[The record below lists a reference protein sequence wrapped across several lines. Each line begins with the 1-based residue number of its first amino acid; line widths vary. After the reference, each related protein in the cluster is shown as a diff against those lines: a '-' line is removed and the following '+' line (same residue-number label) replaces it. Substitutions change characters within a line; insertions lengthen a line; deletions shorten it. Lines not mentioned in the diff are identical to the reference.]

1 MDQEYQDIN
10 FAAQCLLAMSHSKDH
25 LVGPLD
31 LSRPFIRE
39 YQSQKVPENQSPAV
53 IVETM
58 PDINAPYIT
67 QTTVVSTNQ
76 QPESSSY
83 MVARIL
89 TDLTSI
95 KQEPVPEVFS
105 DHEDNLAID
114 ENDSGI
120 EYNVSDDA
128 TSFVKSDNS
137 EQVPVIK
144 SVSKSRKY
152 NRKSSAKP
160 QPVKNSPVS
169 THLRKTHKCSYEG
182 CHKVYGKSS
191 HLKAHLR
198 THTGKFLFCFKIF
211 FFSCQHASV
220 SYRCFRG
227 RVFNVLFISVEQM
240 NSIKI
245 FSFHFVYEKCFLFL
259 LL

>member
-1 MDQEYQDIN
+1 MDQEFQDIN

-31 LSRPFIRE
+31 LSRPFIKE
-39 YQSQKVPENQSPAV
+39 YQTYKIPENQTPAV
-53 IVETM
+53 IVEPI
-58 PDINAPYIT
+58 PDITVPYT
-67 QTTVVSTNQ
+67 PQTTVNSSQTA
-76 QPESSSY
+76 ESSSY

-120 EYNVSDDA
+120 EYNSDGVQ
-128 TSFVKSDNS
+128 SLVKSEKS
-137 EQVPVIK
+137 EEVPVIK
-144 SVSKSRKY
+144 SVSKSKKY
-152 NRKSSAKP
+152 NRKAAVKG
-160 QPVKNSPVS
+160 QPTKVNPVT

-198 THTGKFLFCFKIF
+198 THTGKSDGFFSLFC
-211 FFSCQHASV
+211 HLLYSV
-220 SYRCFRG
+220 PTKSYFCFWG
-227 RVFNVLFISVEQM
+227 RVF
-240 NSIKI
+240 SIR
-245 FSFHFVYEKCFLFL
+245 FLFYSISGSI
-259 LL
+259 

>member
-31 LSRPFIRE
+31 LSRPFIKE
-39 YQSQKVPENQSPAV
+39 YQSKKDQENPSPAV
-53 IVETM
+53 IVEPV
-58 PDINAPYIT
+58 PDINTYT
-67 QTTVVSTNQ
+67 SQTTVASN

-95 KQEPVPEVFS
+95 KQEPVPEVLS

-114 ENDSGI
+114 ENDSGF
-120 EYNVSDDA
+120 EYNASDDA
-128 TSFVKSDNS
+128 SVVKSEKS
-137 EQVPVIK
+137 EEVEVK
-144 SVSKSRKY
+144 SASKSRKY
-152 NRKSSAKP
+152 NRKSSAKT
-160 QPVKNSPVS
+160 QPTKTTSSGVS
-169 THLRKTHKCSYEG
+169 SHLRKTHKCSYEG

-198 THTGKFLFCFKIF
+198 THTGK
-211 FFSCQHASV
+211 
-220 SYRCFRG
+220 
-227 RVFNVLFISVEQM
+227 VL
-240 NSIKI
+240 
-245 FSFHFVYEKCFLFL
+245 
-259 LL
+259 

>member
-39 YQSQKVPENQSPAV
+39 FQSKKIPENQTPAV

-58 PDINAPYIT
+58 PDINTPY
-67 QTTVVSTNQ
+67 TTVTVNNN
-76 QPESSSY
+76 PESSSY

-105 DHEDNLAID
+105 DNEDNLAID

-120 EYNVSDDA
+120 EYNVSDEVQ
-128 TSFVKSDNS
+128 SVVKS
-137 EQVPVIK
+137 EEVPLIK
-144 SVSKSRKY
+144 SAKSRKY
-152 NRKSSAKP
+152 NRKNTQKNQPAKT
-160 QPVKNSPVS
+160 SPVN

-198 THTGKFLFCFKIF
+198 THTGKKLSFIYAFFQLCCQKTCLHNRSFGGVSLMCFIF
-211 FFSCQHASV
+211 IYLETNELNLS
-220 SYRCFRG
+220 R
-227 RVFNVLFISVEQM
+227 
-240 NSIKI
+240 
-245 FSFHFVYEKCFLFL
+245 
-259 LL
+259 